1 MQCPHCH
8 ADGQDGRF
16 CKKCGKPLDQDVSDM
31 TRVMPPL
38 EALHEKPTE
47 TAPDDEAQAAA
58 DALTEALDEAEAGE
72 EQTATAPDA
81 VAANTDTTD
90 EGSPENDEASD
101 EESPEDS
108 EAHDEE
114 AAETDDA
121 GEEFSEDAE
130 ESSEENEAANKPQ
143 LPAFLLEEDG
153 DSDDLS
159 EDPMQERRKKLLT
172 ATALIIGILL
182 AAIAAVYLFTDFFD
196 TTPQTDPA
204 EQVKNADTIAPDTS
218 LAEDTIVGHWR
229 HYNEGSVIE
238 KIGTAQYRWTIG
250 DKVYPLDFA
259 DNKYTYEDEN
269 GNTYIFVLTDADH
282 IQLAAS
288 SDKSGGLITNPAF
301 ESNYIAGRVGQDG
314 TMAESMSVNGDAFN
328 IVGKTYAELAGT
340 YGPGS
345 LSVIGDDQYIVFRG
359 EGGNF
364 AVQFQGETVPLSA
377 QAQKDYDLTPLLSGG
392 QSYSVVPMS
401 YDNTTPVVDT
411 TPNGTSDPSTGGDT
425 TTGDGTTSTPPT
437 VTVPPTTTTPTTP
450 GNDSTT
456 TTTPPA
462 TTTTDDDEDE
472 DTEYTV
478 EIPDMPTFPS
488 TTAVATGVVWADLGF
503 VIKNAPS
510 TLSVED
516 LSAVLGI
523 ALEVGT
529 APANESGFAFYGMD
543 EGYFAGTY
551 AYGDHSF
558 YISGYGNSALAPDKT
573 ILFIQQIS

>member
-8 ADGQDGRF
+8 ADGQDGHF

-38 EALHEKPTE
+38 EALRTPP
-47 TAPDDEAQAAA
+47 ADAASDDEAQAAA

-72 EQTATAPDA
+72 EPTATAPDA

-377 QAQKDYDLTPLLSGG
+377 QAQKDYDLTPLLSGS

-411 TPNGTSDPSTGGDT
+411 TPNGTTDPTTGDT
-425 TTGDGTTSTPPT
+425 TTGSTTDNTPTPP
-437 VTVPPTTTTPTTP
+437 
-450 GNDSTT
+450 STT
-456 TTTPPA
+456 TDGN
-462 TTTTDDDEDE
+462 TTTNNGNGSSNSNSNDDDEE
-472 DTEYTV
+472 ETEYTV

-488 TTAVATGVVWADLGF
+488 TSAVATGVVWADLGF
-503 VIKNAPS
+503 VIKNAPD
-510 TLSVED
+510 TLTVED

-529 APANESGFAFYGMD
+529 APANESGFSFYGMD

-551 AYGDHSF
+551 AYSDHSF

>member
-58 DALTEALDEAEAGE
+58 DALTEALDEAETGE

-314 TMAESMSVNGDAFN
+314 TMAESMGVNGDAFN

-377 QAQKDYDLTPLLSGG
+377 QAQKDYDLTPLLSGS

-401 YDNTTPVVDT
+401 YDNTTP
-411 TPNGTSDPSTGGDT
+411 NGTTDPSTGGDT

-450 GNDSTT
+450 GNDST
-456 TTTPPA
+456 PPT

>member
-81 VAANTDTTD
+81 VAADTDTTD
-90 EGSPENDEASD
+90 EGSPENAEASD
-101 EESPEDS
+101 EESSDDS
-108 EAHDEE
+108 ETHDEE
-114 AAETDDA
+114 ATETDDA
-121 GEEFSEDAE
+121 GEASSEDAE

-377 QAQKDYDLTPLLSGG
+377 QAQKDYDLTPLLSGS

-401 YDNTTPVVDT
+401 YDNT

-450 GNDSTT
+450 GNDST
-456 TTTPPA
+456 PPT
-462 TTTTDDDEDE
+462 TTTTDDDEGE

>member
-81 VAANTDTTD
+81 VAADTDATD
-90 EGSPENDEASD
+90 EGSLENDEVSD
-101 EESPEDS
+101 EKSSEDS
-108 EAHDEE
+108 EAHDGE

-121 GEEFSEDAE
+121 GEESSEDAE

-377 QAQKDYDLTPLLSGG
+377 QAQKDYDLTPLLSGS

-401 YDNTTPVVDT
+401 YDNTTP
-411 TPNGTSDPSTGGDT
+411 NGTTDPSTGGDT

-437 VTVPPTTTTPTTP
+437 VTVPPTTTTP

-456 TTTPPA
+456 TTTPPT

>member
-38 EALHEKPTE
+38 EALREKPTE
-47 TAPDDEAQAAA
+47 TAPDNEAQAAA

-81 VAANTDTTD
+81 VAADTDATD
-90 EGSPENDEASD
+90 EGSLENDEASD
-101 EESPEDS
+101 EKSSEDS
-108 EAHDEE
+108 EAHDGE

-121 GEEFSEDAE
+121 GEESSEDAE

-259 DNKYTYEDEN
+259 DNKYIYEDEN

-377 QAQKDYDLTPLLSGG
+377 QAQKDYDLTPLLSGS

-401 YDNTTPVVDT
+401 YDNTTP
-411 TPNGTSDPSTGGDT
+411 NGTTDPSTGGDT

-450 GNDSTT
+450 GNDST
-456 TTTPPA
+456 PPT

-478 EIPDMPTFPS
+478 EVPDMPTFPS

>member
-16 CKKCGKPLDQDVSDM
+16 CKKCGKPLDQDASDM

-81 VAANTDTTD
+81 VAADTDATD
-90 EGSPENDEASD
+90 EGSLENDEASD
-101 EESPEDS
+101 EKSSEDS
-108 EAHDEE
+108 EAHDGE

-121 GEEFSEDAE
+121 GEESSEDAE

-314 TMAESMSVNGDAFN
+314 TMAQSMSVNGDAFN

-340 YGPGS
+340 FGPGS
-345 LSVIGDDQYIVFRG
+345 LRHRRRSIHRLPRRRRQFRR
-359 EGGNF
+359 
-364 AVQFQGETVPLSA
+364 AVPGR
-377 QAQKDYDLTPLLSGG
+377 
-392 QSYSVVPMS
+392 
-401 YDNTTPVVDT
+401 NC
-411 TPNGTSDPSTGGDT
+411 
-425 TTGDGTTSTPPT
+425 PT
-437 VTVPPTTTTPTTP
+437 VC
-450 GNDSTT
+450 
-456 TTTPPA
+456 
-462 TTTTDDDEDE
+462 
-472 DTEYTV
+472 
-478 EIPDMPTFPS
+478 
-488 TTAVATGVVWADLGF
+488 
-503 VIKNAPS
+503 
-510 TLSVED
+510 
-516 LSAVLGI
+516 
-523 ALEVGT
+523 
-529 APANESGFAFYGMD
+529 SGAKR
-543 EGYFAGTY
+543 
-551 AYGDHSF
+551 
-558 YISGYGNSALAPDKT
+558 L
-573 ILFIQQIS
+573 

>member
-81 VAANTDTTD
+81 VAADTDATD
-90 EGSPENDEASD
+90 EGSLENDEASD
-101 EESPEDS
+101 EKSSEDS
-108 EAHDEE
+108 EAHDGE

-121 GEEFSEDAE
+121 GEESSEDAE

-269 GNTYIFVLTDADH
+269 GNTYIFVLIDADH

-377 QAQKDYDLTPLLSGG
+377 QAQKDYDLTPLLSGS

-401 YDNTTPVVDT
+401 YDNTTP
-411 TPNGTSDPSTGGDT
+411 NGTTDPSTGGDT

-450 GNDSTT
+450 GNDST
-456 TTTPPA
+456 PPT

>member
-81 VAANTDTTD
+81 VAADTDATD
-90 EGSPENDEASD
+90 EGSLENDEASD
-101 EESPEDS
+101 EKSSEDS
-108 EAHDEE
+108 EAHDGE

-121 GEEFSEDAE
+121 GEESSEDAE

-259 DNKYTYEDEN
+259 DNKYTYADEN

-377 QAQKDYDLTPLLSGG
+377 QAQKDYDLTPLLSGS

-401 YDNTTPVVDT
+401 YDNTTPNST
-411 TPNGTSDPSTGGDT
+411 TDPSTGGDT

-456 TTTPPA
+456 TTTPPT

>member
-47 TAPDDEAQAAA
+47 TAPDAEAQAAA

-81 VAANTDTTD
+81 VAADTDMTD
-90 EGSPENDEASD
+90 EGSLENDEASD
-101 EESPEDS
+101 EESSEDS

-114 AAETDDA
+114 AAGTDDA
-121 GEEFSEDAE
+121 GEESLEDAE
-130 ESSEENEAANKPQ
+130 ESSEENKAANKPQ

-377 QAQKDYDLTPLLSGG
+377 QAQKDYDLTPLLSDS

-401 YDNTTPVVDT
+401 YDNTTP
-411 TPNGTSDPSTGGDT
+411 NGTTDPSTGGDT

-450 GNDSTT
+450 GNDST
-456 TTTPPA
+456 PPT

>member
-81 VAANTDTTD
+81 VAADTDATD
-90 EGSPENDEASD
+90 EGSLENDEASD
-101 EESPEDS
+101 EKSSEDS
-108 EAHDEE
+108 EAHDGE

-121 GEEFSEDAE
+121 GEESSEDAE

-314 TMAESMSVNGDAFN
+314 TMAQSMSVNGDAFN

-340 YGPGS
+340 FGPGS

-377 QAQKDYDLTPLLSGG
+377 QAQKDYDLTPLLSGS

-456 TTTPPA
+456 TT

>member
-81 VAANTDTTD
+81 VAADTDATD
-90 EGSPENDEASD
+90 EGSLENDEASD
-101 EESPEDS
+101 EKSSEDS
-108 EAHDEE
+108 EARDEE

-121 GEEFSEDAE
+121 GEESSEDAE

-377 QAQKDYDLTPLLSGG
+377 QAQKDYDLTPLLSGS

-401 YDNTTPVVDT
+401 YDNTTP
-411 TPNGTSDPSTGGDT
+411 NGTTDPSTGGDT

-450 GNDSTT
+450 GNDST
-456 TTTPPA
+456 PPT

>member
-81 VAANTDTTD
+81 VAADTDATD
-90 EGSPENDEASD
+90 EGSLENDEASD
-101 EESPEDS
+101 EKSSEDS
-108 EAHDEE
+108 EARDEE

-377 QAQKDYDLTPLLSGG
+377 QAQKDYDLTPLLSGS

-411 TPNGTSDPSTGGDT
+411 TPNGTTDPTTGDT
-425 TTGDGTTSTPPT
+425 TTGSTTDNTPTPP
-437 VTVPPTTTTPTTP
+437 
-450 GNDSTT
+450 STT
-456 TTTPPA
+456 TDGN
-462 TTTTDDDEDE
+462 TTTNNGNGSSNSNSNDDDEE
-472 DTEYTV
+472 ETEYTV

-488 TTAVATGVVWADLGF
+488 TSAVATGVVWADLGF
-503 VIKNAPS
+503 VIKNAPD
-510 TLSVED
+510 TLTVED

-523 ALEVGT
+523 ALEVVT
-529 APANESGFAFYGMD
+529 SPANESGFSFYGMD

>member
-377 QAQKDYDLTPLLSGG
+377 QAQKDYDLTPLLSGS

-401 YDNTTPVVDT
+401 YDNTTP
-411 TPNGTSDPSTGGDT
+411 NGTTDPSTGGDT

-456 TTTPPA
+456 TTTPPT

>member
-81 VAANTDTTD
+81 VAADTDATD
-90 EGSPENDEASD
+90 EGSLENDEASD
-101 EESPEDS
+101 EKSLEDS

-377 QAQKDYDLTPLLSGG
+377 QAQKDYDLTPLLSGS

-401 YDNTTPVVDT
+401 YDNTTP
-411 TPNGTSDPSTGGDT
+411 NGTTDPSTGGDT

-450 GNDSTT
+450 GNDST
-456 TTTPPA
+456 PPT

>member
-47 TAPDDEAQAAA
+47 TPPDDEAQAAA

-81 VAANTDTTD
+81 VAADTDATD
-90 EGSPENDEASD
+90 EGSLENDEASD

-377 QAQKDYDLTPLLSGG
+377 QAQKDYDLTPLLSGS

-411 TPNGTSDPSTGGDT
+411 TPNGTTDPSTGGDT

-437 VTVPPTTTTPTTP
+437 VTIPPTTP

-456 TTTPPA
+456 TTTPPT

>member
-16 CKKCGKPLDQDVSDM
+16 CKKCGKPLDQDVSEM

-81 VAANTDTTD
+81 VAADTDATD
-90 EGSPENDEASD
+90 EGSLENDEASD
-101 EESPEDS
+101 EK
-108 EAHDEE
+108 
-114 AAETDDA
+114 
-121 GEEFSEDAE
+121 
-130 ESSEENEAANKPQ
+130 SSEENEAANKPQ

-377 QAQKDYDLTPLLSGG
+377 QAQKDYDLTPLLSGS

-425 TTGDGTTSTPPT
+425 TTGSTTDNTPTPP
-437 VTVPPTTTTPTTP
+437 
-450 GNDSTT
+450 STT
-456 TTTPPA
+456 TDGN
-462 TTTTDDDEDE
+462 TTTNNGNGSSNSNSNDDDEE
-472 DTEYTV
+472 ETEYTV

-488 TTAVATGVVWADLGF
+488 TSAVATGVVWADLGF
-503 VIKNAPS
+503 VIKNAPD
-510 TLSVED
+510 TLTVED

-529 APANESGFAFYGMD
+529 APANESGFSFYGMD

>member
-81 VAANTDTTD
+81 VAADTDAAD
-90 EGSPENDEASD
+90 EGSLENDEVSD
-101 EESPEDS
+101 EKSSEDS
-108 EAHDEE
+108 EAHDGE

-121 GEEFSEDAE
+121 GEESSEDAE

-259 DNKYTYEDEN
+259 DNKYTYADEN

-377 QAQKDYDLTPLLSGG
+377 QAQKDYDLTPLLSGS

-401 YDNTTPVVDT
+401 YDNTTP
-411 TPNGTSDPSTGGDT
+411 NGTTDPSTGGDT

-456 TTTPPA
+456 TTTPPT

-529 APANESGFAFYGMD
+529 APANDSGFSFYGMD

>member
-1 MQCPHCH
+1 
-8 ADGQDGRF
+8 
-16 CKKCGKPLDQDVSDM
+16 M

-81 VAANTDTTD
+81 VAADTDATD
-90 EGSPENDEASD
+90 EGSLENDEASD
-101 EESPEDS
+101 EESSEDS
-108 EAHDEE
+108 EAHDGE

-121 GEEFSEDAE
+121 GEASSEDAE

-411 TPNGTSDPSTGGDT
+411 TPNGTSDPTTGDT
-425 TTGDGTTSTPPT
+425 TTGSTTDNTPTPP
-437 VTVPPTTTTPTTP
+437 
-450 GNDSTT
+450 STT
-456 TTTPPA
+456 TDGN
-462 TTTTDDDEDE
+462 TTTNNGNGSSNSNSNDDDEE
-472 DTEYTV
+472 ETEYTV

-488 TTAVATGVVWADLGF
+488 TSAVATGVVWADLGF
-503 VIKNAPS
+503 VIKNAPD
-510 TLSVED
+510 TLTVED

-529 APANESGFAFYGMD
+529 APANESGFSFYGMD

>member
-90 EGSPENDEASD
+90 EGSLENDEASD
-101 EESPEDS
+101 EKSSEDS
-108 EAHDEE
+108 EAHDGE

-121 GEEFSEDAE
+121 GEESSEDAE

-377 QAQKDYDLTPLLSGG
+377 QAQKDYDLTPLLSGS

-411 TPNGTSDPSTGGDT
+411 TPNGTTDPSTGGDT

-450 GNDSTT
+450 GNDST
-456 TTTPPA
+456 PPT

>member
-38 EALHEKPTE
+38 EALYEKPTE

-81 VAANTDTTD
+81 VAADTDTTD

-101 EESPEDS
+101 EESSEDS

-377 QAQKDYDLTPLLSGG
+377 QAQKDYDLTPLLSGS

-401 YDNTTPVVDT
+401 YDNT

-456 TTTPPA
+456 TTTPPT

>member
-81 VAANTDTTD
+81 VAADTDATD
-90 EGSPENDEASD
+90 EGSLENDEASD
-101 EESPEDS
+101 EKSSEDS

-121 GEEFSEDAE
+121 GEESSEDAE

-377 QAQKDYDLTPLLSGG
+377 QAQKDYDLTPLLSGS

-411 TPNGTSDPSTGGDT
+411 TPNGTTDPSTGGDT
-425 TTGDGTTSTPPT
+425 TTGNGTTSTPPT

-450 GNDSTT
+450 GNDST
-456 TTTPPA
+456 PPT

>member
-81 VAANTDTTD
+81 VAADTDATD
-90 EGSPENDEASD
+90 EGSLENDEASD
-101 EESPEDS
+101 EESLEDS
-108 EAHDEE
+108 EARDEE

-121 GEEFSEDAE
+121 GEESSEDAE
-130 ESSEENEAANKPQ
+130 ESSEENEAENKPQ

-250 DKVYPLDFA
+250 DKVYPLNFA

-301 ESNYIAGRVGQDG
+301 ESNYLAGRVGQDG

-377 QAQKDYDLTPLLSGG
+377 QAQKDYDLTPLLSGS

-401 YDNTTPVVDT
+401 YDNTTPVVDSN
-411 TPNGTSDPSTGGDT
+411 PNGASDPTTGGDT

-450 GNDSTT
+450 GNDST
-456 TTTPPA
+456 PPT

>member
-47 TAPDDEAQAAA
+47 IAPDDEAQAAA

-81 VAANTDTTD
+81 VAADTDATD

-377 QAQKDYDLTPLLSGG
+377 QAQKDYDLTPLLSGS

-401 YDNTTPVVDT
+401 YDNTTP
-411 TPNGTSDPSTGGDT
+411 NGTTDPSTGGDT

-450 GNDSTT
+450 GNDST
-456 TTTPPA
+456 PPT

-488 TTAVATGVVWADLGF
+488 TTAVATGVVWADLGL

>member
-81 VAANTDTTD
+81 VAADTDATD
-90 EGSPENDEASD
+90 EGSLENDEASD
-101 EESPEDS
+101 EKSSEDS
-108 EAHDEE
+108 EAHDGE

-121 GEEFSEDAE
+121 GEESSEDAE
-130 ESSEENEAANKPQ
+130 ESSEENEVANKPQ

-250 DKVYPLDFA
+250 DKVYPLNFA

-425 TTGDGTTSTPPT
+425 TTGDGTTSTPPV

-456 TTTPPA
+456 TT

>member
-81 VAANTDTTD
+81 VAADTDATD
-90 EGSPENDEASD
+90 EGPLENDESSD
-101 EESPEDS
+101 EKSSEDS

-377 QAQKDYDLTPLLSGG
+377 QAQKDYDLTPLLSGS

-401 YDNTTPVVDT
+401 YDNTTP
-411 TPNGTSDPSTGGDT
+411 NGTTDPSTGGDT

-450 GNDSTT
+450 GNDST
-456 TTTPPA
+456 PPT

-529 APANESGFAFYGMD
+529 APANDSGFSFYGMD

>member
-81 VAANTDTTD
+81 VAADTDATD
-90 EGSPENDEASD
+90 EGSLENDEASD
-101 EESPEDS
+101 EKSSEDS
-108 EAHDEE
+108 EAHDGE

-121 GEEFSEDAE
+121 GEASSEDAE

-377 QAQKDYDLTPLLSGG
+377 QAQKDYDLTPLLSGS

-425 TTGDGTTSTPPT
+425 TTGNGTTSTPPT

-456 TTTPPA
+456 TTTPPT

>member
-81 VAANTDTTD
+81 VAADTDMTD
-90 EGSPENDEASD
+90 EGSPESD
-101 EESPEDS
+101 ETSDAESSEDS
-108 EAHDEE
+108 EARDEE
-114 AAETDDA
+114 AAETDDT
-121 GEEFSEDAE
+121 GE

-411 TPNGTSDPSTGGDT
+411 TPNGTSDPTTGDT
-425 TTGDGTTSTPPT
+425 TTGSTTDNTPTPP
-437 VTVPPTTTTPTTP
+437 
-450 GNDSTT
+450 STT
-456 TTTPPA
+456 TDGN
-462 TTTTDDDEDE
+462 TTTNNGNGSSNSNSNDDDEE
-472 DTEYTV
+472 ETEYTV

-488 TTAVATGVVWADLGF
+488 TSAVATGVVWADLGF
-503 VIKNAPS
+503 VIKNAPD
-510 TLSVED
+510 TLTVED

-529 APANESGFAFYGMD
+529 APANESGFSFYGMD

>member
-81 VAANTDTTD
+81 VAADTDTTD
-90 EGSPENDEASD
+90 EGSLENDEASD
-101 EESPEDS
+101 EKSSEDS
-108 EAHDEE
+108 EAHDGE

-121 GEEFSEDAE
+121 GEESSEDAE

-377 QAQKDYDLTPLLSGG
+377 QAQKDYDLTPLLSGS

-401 YDNTTPVVDT
+401 YDNTTP
-411 TPNGTSDPSTGGDT
+411 NGTTDPSTGGDT

-450 GNDSTT
+450 GNDST
-456 TTTPPA
+456 PPT

>member
-58 DALTEALDEAEAGE
+58 DTLTEALDEAEAGE

-81 VAANTDTTD
+81 VAADTDTTD

-101 EESPEDS
+101 EESSEDS

-114 AAETDDA
+114 ATETDDA
-121 GEEFSEDAE
+121 GEESSEDAE

-377 QAQKDYDLTPLLSGG
+377 QAQKDYDLTPLLSGS

-401 YDNTTPVVDT
+401 YDNTTP
-411 TPNGTSDPSTGGDT
+411 NGTTDPSTGGDT

-450 GNDSTT
+450 GNDST
-456 TTTPPA
+456 PPT

-523 ALEVGT
+523 ALEVGA

>member
-16 CKKCGKPLDQDVSDM
+16 CKKCGKPLDQDASDM

-90 EGSPENDEASD
+90 EGSLENDEASD
-101 EESPEDS
+101 DESSEDS
-108 EAHDEE
+108 EAHDGE

-121 GEEFSEDAE
+121 GEASSEDAE

-250 DKVYPLDFA
+250 DKVYPLNFA
-259 DNKYTYEDEN
+259 DNKYTYADEN

-377 QAQKDYDLTPLLSGG
+377 QAQKDYDLTPLLSGS

-401 YDNTTPVVDT
+401 YDNTTPVVDS
-411 TPNGTSDPSTGGDT
+411 TPNGTSDPTTGDT
-425 TTGDGTTSTPPT
+425 TTGSTTDNTPTPP
-437 VTVPPTTTTPTTP
+437 
-450 GNDSTT
+450 STT
-456 TTTPPA
+456 TDGN
-462 TTTTDDDEDE
+462 TTTNNGNGSSNSNSNSNDDDEE
-472 DTEYTV
+472 ETEYTV

-488 TTAVATGVVWADLGF
+488 TSAVATGVVWADLGF
-503 VIKNAPS
+503 VIKNAPD
-510 TLSVED
+510 TLTVED

-529 APANESGFAFYGMD
+529 APANESGFSFYGMD

-551 AYGDHSF
+551 AYGNHSF

>member
-81 VAANTDTTD
+81 VAADTDMTD

-101 EESPEDS
+101 EESSDDS

-114 AAETDDA
+114 ATETDDA
-121 GEEFSEDAE
+121 GE

-153 DSDDLS
+153 GSDDLS

-314 TMAESMSVNGDAFN
+314 TMAESMSVNGDAFG

-377 QAQKDYDLTPLLSGG
+377 QAQKDYDLTPLLSGS

-411 TPNGTSDPSTGGDT
+411 TPNGTTDPSTGGDT

-450 GNDSTT
+450 PT
-456 TTTPPA
+456 

>member
-81 VAANTDTTD
+81 VAANTDATD
-90 EGSPENDEASD
+90 EGSLENDEASD
-101 EESPEDS
+101 EKSSEDS
-108 EAHDEE
+108 EAHDGE

-121 GEEFSEDAE
+121 GEESSEDAE

-288 SDKSGGLITNPAF
+288 SDKSGGLITNPVF

-314 TMAESMSVNGDAFN
+314 TMAQSMSVNGDAFN

-377 QAQKDYDLTPLLSGG
+377 QAEKDYDLTPLLSGS

-411 TPNGTSDPSTGGDT
+411 TPNGTTDPSTGGDT

-450 GNDSTT
+450 PT
-456 TTTPPA
+456 

-529 APANESGFAFYGMD
+529 APANDSGFSFYGMD

>member
-81 VAANTDTTD
+81 VAADTDATD
-90 EGSPENDEASD
+90 EGSLENDEASD

-377 QAQKDYDLTPLLSGG
+377 QAQKDYDLTPLLSGS

-401 YDNTTPVVDT
+401 YDNT

-437 VTVPPTTTTPTTP
+437 VTVPPTTTTP

-456 TTTPPA
+456 TTTPPT

>member
-81 VAANTDTTD
+81 VAADTDATD
-90 EGSPENDEASD
+90 EGSLENDEASD
-101 EESPEDS
+101 EKSSEDS
-108 EAHDEE
+108 EAHDGE

-121 GEEFSEDAE
+121 GEESSEDAE

-377 QAQKDYDLTPLLSGG
+377 QAQKDYDLTPLLSGS

-401 YDNTTPVVDT
+401 YDNTTP
-411 TPNGTSDPSTGGDT
+411 NGTTDPSTGGDT

-450 GNDSTT
+450 GNDF
-456 TTTPPA
+456 TPPT

>member
-81 VAANTDTTD
+81 VAADTDATD
-90 EGSPENDEASD
+90 EGSLENDEASD
-101 EESPEDS
+101 EKSSEDS
-108 EAHDEE
+108 EAHDGE

-121 GEEFSEDAE
+121 GEESSEDAE

-377 QAQKDYDLTPLLSGG
+377 QAQKDYDLTPLLSGS

-411 TPNGTSDPSTGGDT
+411 TPNGTTDPSTGGDT

-450 GNDSTT
+450 GNDST
-456 TTTPPA
+456 PPT